1 MAKNKGF
8 SLTKWVFFL
17 VIIAALAG
25 GGLWYWKNSTDKGP
39 DYKTAPVALGDLIQA
54 VTATGQLNPLTNVQV
69 GSQVSGIITNIYVD
83 FNSRVTNHQVIAQL
97 DPATYQAIV
106 AQARAEVASAKAGL
120 ELAQAEADRSKTLN
134 AAKIVAQSEYDTA
147 EATLHQAQAGV
158 MMKEASLQQAQANL
172 AYTTI
177 YAPVDGFVISRNVD
191 VGQTVAASLSTPT
204 LFMIA
209 NDLTKMQIDA
219 LISEAD
225 IGGIETNQTV
235 NFSVDAFPTRT
246 FHGVVWQ
253 VRNAPITNQN
263 VITYDAVIRVDNS
276 DLKLRPGMTANVSI
290 ITAEKHNAL
299 KIPNAAL
306 RFHPA
311 ELDAKNGVASADTG
325 GGQFRSGAGG
335 GGGGERGSRSG
346 EGGGDRPKGQ
356 RRSPMRTIYVPG
368 EKGPDGAKSEIAKP
382 VQIRTGISDGLST
395 EVVEGLK
402 EGDLVIVGQTVT
414 ASASSQSAPANPF
427 GGGGRRF

>member
-8 SLTKWVFFL
+8 SLTKWMFFL
-17 VIIAALAG
+17 LVIAALAG
-25 GGLWYWKNSTDKGP
+25 GGFWYWKNSADKGP
-39 DYKTAPVALGDLIQA
+39 EYKTAPVAITNLIQA

-106 AQARAEVASAKAGL
+106 AQARADVASARAGL
-120 ELAQAEADRSKTLN
+120 ELAQAEAERSKTLN
-134 AAKIVAQSEYDTA
+134 QAKIVAQSEYDTA
-147 EATLHQAQAGV
+147 QATLHQAEASV
-158 MMKEASLQQAQANL
+158 MMKEAQLQQAQANL

-235 NFSVDAFPTRT
+235 NFNVDAFPTRT

-276 DLKLRPGMTANVSI
+276 DLKLRPGMTANVTI

-311 ELDAKNGVASADTG
+311 ELDAKNSVASADPP
-325 GGQFRSGAGG
+325 GGQFPSG
-335 GGGGERGSRSG
+335 
-346 EGGGDRPKGQ
+346 D
-356 RRSPMRTIYVPG
+356 
-368 EKGPDGAKSEIAKP
+368 
-382 VQIRTGISDGLST
+382 
-395 EVVEGLK
+395 
-402 EGDLVIVGQTVT
+402 
-414 ASASSQSAPANPF
+414 
-427 GGGGRRF
+427 

>member
-1 MAKNKGF
+1 MARNKGF

-25 GGLWYWKNSTDKGP
+25 GGFWYWKNSADKGP
-39 DYKTAPVALGDLIQA
+39 DYKTAPVSITNLIQA

-83 FNSRVTNHQVIAQL
+83 FNSPVTNHQVIAQL
-97 DPATYQAIV
+97 DPATYKAIV
-106 AQARAEVASAKAGL
+106 AQARADVASAKAAL
-120 ELAQAEADRSKTLN
+120 ELAQAEAERSKTLN

-147 EATLHQAQAGV
+147 EATLHQAEASV
-158 MMKEASLQQAQANL
+158 MMKEASLQQAEANL

-177 YAPVDGFVISRNVD
+177 YAPVDGIVISRNVD

-246 FHGVVWQ
+246 FRGVVWQ

-276 DLKLRPGMTANVSI
+276 DMKLRPGMTANVSI

-311 ELDAKNGVASADTG
+311 ELDPKNGVASADPA

-335 GGGGERGSRSG
+335 GGERGGRSG
-346 EGGGDRPKGQ
+346 EGGGDRPKQ

-368 EKGPDGAKSEIAKP
+368 EKGPDGGKSETAIP
-382 VQIRTGISDGLST
+382 VQIRTGISDGVST

-402 EGDLVIVGQTVT
+402 EGDLVIVGQNLP
-414 ASASSQSAPANPF
+414 ANASSQSAPANPF
-427 GGGGRRF
+427 GGGRRF

>member
-17 VIIAALAG
+17 LVFAALAG
-25 GGLWYWKNSTDKGP
+25 GGFWYWKNAADKGP
-39 DYKTAPVALGDLIQA
+39 EYKTAPVSITNLIQA

-83 FNSRVTNHQVIAQL
+83 FNSPVTNRQIIAQL
-97 DPATYQAIV
+97 DQATYKAIAAQAI
-106 AQARAEVASAKAGL
+106 ADVASAKAAL
-120 ELAQAEADRSKTLN
+120 ELAKAEAERSKTLN
-134 AAKIVAQSEYDTA
+134 EAKIVAQSDYDTA
-147 EATLHQAQAGV
+147 QATLHQAEASV
-158 MMKEASLQQAQANL
+158 MMKQASLQQAQANL
-172 AYTTI
+172 DYTTI
-177 YAPVDGFVISRNVD
+177 YAPVDGIVISRNVD

-246 FHGVVWQ
+246 FRGIVWQ

-263 VITYDAVIRVDNS
+263 VITYDAVIRVDNA

-290 ITAEKHNAL
+290 ITAEKQNAL
-299 KIPNAAL
+299 RIPNAAL

-311 ELDAKNGVASADTG
+311 ELDAKMGVASAETG
-325 GGQFRSGAGG
+325 GGQVRSGGGG

-346 EGGGDRPKGQ
+346 EDGGDRPKGK
-356 RRSPMRTIYVPG
+356 RRSPMRTIYLPG
-368 EKGPDGAKSEIAKP
+368 EKGPDGAKSETAKA
-382 VQIRTGISDGLST
+382 VQIRTGINDGTST

-402 EGDLVIVGQTVT
+402 EGDLVIVGQTVNANT
-414 ASASSQSAPANPF
+414 PQSAPANPF

>member
-1 MAKNKGF
+1 
-8 SLTKWVFFL
+8 
-17 VIIAALAG
+17 
-25 GGLWYWKNSTDKGP
+25 
-39 DYKTAPVALGDLIQA
+39 
-54 VTATGQLNPLTNVQV
+54 
-69 GSQVSGIITNIYVD
+69 VD

-97 DPATYQAIV
+97 DPATYNAIA

-120 ELAQAEADRSKTLN
+120 ELAQAEAERSKTLN
-134 AAKIVAQSEYDTA
+134 QAKIVAQSEFDTA
-147 EATLHQAQAGV
+147 QATLHQAEATV

-235 NFSVDAFPTRT
+235 NFFVDAFPTRP

-276 DLKLRPGMTANVSI
+276 DLKLRPGMTATVSI
-290 ITAEKHNAL
+290 ITAEKRNAL

-306 RFHPA
+306 RFRPI

-325 GGQFRSGAGG
+325 GGQFRSG
-335 GGGGERGSRSG
+335 GGGGERGGRSG
-346 EGGGDRPKGQ
+346 EGGGDHPKGQ
-356 RRSPMRTIYVPG
+356 RHSPMRTIYIPG
-368 EKGPDGAKSEIAKP
+368 EKGPDGAKSETAIP
-382 VQIRTGISDGLST
+382 VQIRTGISDGVST

-402 EGDLVIVGQTVT
+402 EGDQVIVGQNVT
-414 ASASSQSAPANPF
+414 ASASSQSGSANNPF
-427 GGGGRRF
+427 SGGGRRF